1 MSFFK
6 KLFGSSKKKDIS
18 STNDDTLK
26 DDNLID
32 KSKPPINKKKS
43 NTKKQVVEKDFFKEN
58 QTDIK
63 QGKFD
68 KNASFVNKSSD
79 LKKEKVSKK
88 KSIYKKEVVLN
99 KPSDNKKID
108 KQSKKSIFSNFF
120 SKQKKQSLDKG
131 LEKTS
136 SSFFNKISKVI
147 VGKSKVDDEV
157 LDELEEILISSDVGV
172 KTTLKIIDRIESRV
186 SRDKYIGSNELDI
199 ILKEEIMGVID
210 SVEENQFIISNKK
223 PHVILVVGVN
233 GVGKTT
239 SIGKMANHYK
249 SLGLKVI
256 IGASDTFRAAAI
268 EQLEIWAKRVDV
280 DLIKQEMGSDPASV
294 AFDTLESAINKNADV
309 VLIDTA
315 GRLHN
320 KVNLMNELGKIK
332 RVLQKKNI
340 DAPHEVIL
348 VIDGSTGQNA
358 FEQAKQFSNVTEIT
372 SLVVTKLDG
381 TAKGGVVLGISDQF
395 KIPIKFIGIGEGLED
410 LQLFNKKEFVNSFFN
425 KSKKY

>member
-43 NTKKQVVEKDFFKEN
+43 NTKKQLVEKDFFKEN

-68 KNASFVNKSSD
+68 KNASFVNKYSD

-108 KQSKKSIFSNFF
+108 KQTKKSIFSNFF

-332 RVLQKKNI
+332 RVLQKKNT

>member
-43 NTKKQVVEKDFFKEN
+43 NTKKQLVEKDFFKEN

-108 KQSKKSIFSNFF
+108 KQTKKSIFSNFF

-332 RVLQKKNI
+332 RVLQKKNT